1 MPHHTHIYI
10 YNYMILYTIYVYYIY
25 TQQLVGNEMVAS
37 QILPTRGLS
46 LDGSFRP
53 ALWREAK
60 ELLDA
65 SASGMFGSQVLMEKT
80 F

>member
-1 MPHHTHIYI
+1 
-10 YNYMILYTIYVYYIY
+10 
-25 TQQLVGNEMVAS
+25 MVVP

-65 SASGMFGSQVLMEKT
+65 SASGIFGSQLLMEKT
-80 F
+80 SGNRFINIHYILYKVI

>member
-1 MPHHTHIYI
+1 
-10 YNYMILYTIYVYYIY
+10 
-25 TQQLVGNEMVAS
+25 MVAS

-65 SASGMFGSQVLMEKT
+65 SASGMFGSQVLMEKNILK
-80 F
+80 